1 MSFNKVDQKQ
11 NFPELEKNILEFW
24 EKNQIFQ
31 KSLEKN
37 KGKEKFIFYEGPP
50 TANGK
55 PGIHH
60 VLARAFKDLIPRYKT
75 MKGFYVGRRA
85 GWDTHG
91 LPVEIEVEKEL
102 GISGKDKIEEYGI
115 EKFNQKCR
123 ESVFLYKEEWE
134 NLTRRIGF
142 WIDLENPYITYENYY
157 IDQTWKLLKKIWNR
171 GLLYEGYKVVPYCP
185 RCGTP
190 LSSHEVAQGYKTIT
204 ENSLYIK
211 FKLKEKPNTYIL
223 SWTTTPWTLPG
234 NLALAV
240 GEDIKYEEIRLRST
254 KEIWI
259 LAKDRLSVIDEEYDI
274 VREIDGKDLVGLQY
288 EPLFD
293 IPSLRSEKS
302 YQVYSANFVT
312 TTDGTGIVHTAVMY
326 GEEDYQLGNEVGLP
340 KFHTVDGAGRFINE
354 VQNLASMPVKSAET
368 EEKIINHL
376 KENNNLV
383 KIESYKH
390 EYPFCWRCDTGLIYY
405 AKNSWFIAASKVR
418 NDLIKNNEQIN
429 WIPNYIKTGRFGEW
443 LAEVKDW
450 ALSRERYWGTPLPIW
465 VCECGEK
472 VMIGSLD
479 ELKEKAINIP
489 ENIDLHRPFVDE
501 IEIKCPECGGK
512 AKRIKDLID
521 VWFDSG
527 AMPFA
532 SGEEDKGNY
541 PADYIAEALDQTR
554 GWFYTMLA
562 ISTLIEKG
570 TSYKNVICLGL
581 VLDEHGKKMSKSK
594 GNVID
599 PWMIVDKYGAD
610 SLRWFFYT
618 VNAPGDPKRM
628 GEKDVQESLRKF
640 VLILWNV
647 YSFFT
652 TYANI
657 DAWTPEKEIK
667 SDCILDQWILSYFSK
682 LTSDVEKKLDKFDV
696 VSAARGIEEFNT
708 DLSTWYLRRSRK
720 RRDDKFYS
728 TSYYVLFNFTKIIA
742 PFMPFVAEEIYQ
754 SLKTDK
760 DPESV
765 HLCDWPEAGKID
777 ENLIA
782 DMQEVRNLAERGRA
796 KRAENNIRTRQPL
809 QSMTIDKE
817 LSDEL
822 KEILKDEFNVLEIIV
837 GKEIK
842 LDTKITP
849 ELKEEG
855 LRRDL
860 VRLIQD
866 LRKNA
871 GLTPGQKVN
880 IYYATSEKINK
891 IIAKNKNKIEKDTK
905 TKIQAGKKPPTLR
918 SESRPESVGK
928 VKTSGEFEIDNASGG
943 WHAKIWLGL
952 E

>member
-1 MSFNKVDQKQ
+1 MSFKNVNSKQ
-11 NFPELEKNILEFW
+11 SFPELEKNILRFW
-24 EKNQIFQ
+24 EENQIFQ

-37 KGKEKFIFYEGPP
+37 KGKDKFIFYEGPP

-75 MKGFYVGRRA
+75 MKGFYVSRRA

-123 ESVFLYKEEWE
+123 ESVFRYKEEWE

-157 IDQTWKLLKKIWNR
+157 IDQVWQILKKIWDR

-204 ENSLYIK
+204 ENSLYVK
-211 FKLKEKPNTYIL
+211 FRLKEKPDTYIL

-240 GEDIKYEEIRLRST
+240 GGDIRYEEIELRKT

-259 LAKDRLSVIDEEYDI
+259 LAKDRLSIIDEEYTI
-274 VREIDGKDLVGLQY
+274 VREIDGKDLVGLKY

-293 IPSLRSEKS
+293 VPPLKSEKS

-326 GEEDYQLGNEVGLP
+326 GEEDYELGSEIGLP
-340 KFHTVDGAGRFINE
+340 KFHTVDGAGKFIEE

-368 EEKIINHL
+368 EERIISHL

-405 AKNSWFIAASKVR
+405 AKNSWFIAMSKVR
-418 NDLIKNNEQIN
+418 KDLIKNSEQIN
-429 WIPNYIKTGRFGEW
+429 WLPGYIKIGRFGEW

-465 VCECGEK
+465 ACECGQK
-472 VMIGSLD
+472 TMIGSLD
-479 ELKEKAINIP
+479 ELSKKAINMP
-489 ENIDLHRPFVDE
+489 KNIDLHRPFVDE
-501 IEIKCPECGGK
+501 IEIKCPKCGRK

-527 AMPFA
+527 SMPFA
-532 SGEEDKGNY
+532 SGEEEKGNY

-562 ISTLIEKG
+562 ISTLVRKG

-599 PWMIVDKYGAD
+599 PWIIVDKYGAD

-618 VNAPGDPKRM
+618 VNTPGDPKRM

-657 DAWTPEKEIK
+657 DGWTPGKKTE
-667 SDCILDQWILSYFSK
+667 SDDILDQWILSYFSK
-682 LTSDVEKKLDKFDV
+682 LTQDVGKKLEKFDV
-696 VSAARGIEEFNT
+696 VSAARDIEEFNT

-720 RRDDKFYS
+720 RRDEKFYS
-728 TSYYVLFNFTKIIA
+728 TLYYILFNFTKLIA
-742 PFMPFVAEEIYQ
+742 PFVPFVAEEIYKN
-754 SLKTDK
+754 LKTDK

-765 HLCDWPEAGKID
+765 HLCDWPRLRQGYDGQADKKLLD
-777 ENLIA
+777 E
-782 DMQEVRNLAERGRA
+782 MKQVRLFAEKGRA
-796 KRAENNIRTRQPL
+796 LRAESNIRTRQPL
-809 QSMTIDKE
+809 QSLTIDKE
-817 LSDEL
+817 LSNEL
-822 KEILKDEFNVLEIIV
+822 KEILKDELNVLEIIV
-837 GKEIK
+837 GREIK
-842 LDTKITP
+842 LDTKISP
-849 ELKEEG
+849 ELKEQG
-855 LRRDL
+855 QYRDL

-871 GLTPGQKVN
+871 GLTPDQSVEVYYEAPEN
-880 IYYATSEKINK
+880 IKK
-891 IIAKNKNKIEKDTK
+891 IIIKYKDKIEKDTK
-905 TKIQAGKKPPTLR
+905 TKIQPGKK
-918 SESRPESVGK
+918 SFDYAQGK
-928 VKTSGEFEIDNASGG
+928 QVKTAGEFEIDNA
-943 WHAKIWLGL
+943 KIWLGL

>member
-1 MSFNKVDQKQ
+1 MSFKEINSKQ
-11 NFPELEKNILEFW
+11 NFPELEKNILDFW
-24 EKNQIFQ
+24 QKNKIFQ

-37 KGKEKFIFYEGPP
+37 KDKDKFIFYEGPP

-60 VLARAFKDLIPRYKT
+60 VLARAFKDLIPRYQT
-75 MKGFYVGRRA
+75 MKGFYVSRRA

-102 GISGKDKIEEYGI
+102 GISGKDKIESYGI

-123 ESVFLYKEEWE
+123 ESVFRYKAEWE

-142 WIDLENPYITYENYY
+142 WIDLENPYITYENEY
-157 IDQTWKLLKKIWNR
+157 IDQVWQVLKKVWDR

-190 LSSHEVAQGYKTIT
+190 LSSHEVAQGYRKIT
-204 ENSLYIK
+204 EPSIFLK
-211 FKLKEKPNTYIL
+211 FKLKNEPQTYIL

-234 NLALAV
+234 NVALAV
-240 GEDIKYEEIRLRST
+240 GEDIEYSKI
-254 KEIWI
+254 KVNNEIWI
-259 LAKDRLSVIDEEYDI
+259 LASDRLSIIDEKYELLEKLNGAKLI
-274 VREIDGKDLVGLQY
+274 GLAY
-288 EPLFD
+288 EPLFA
-293 IPSLRSEKS
+293 IKELQTEQSHK
-302 YQVYSANFVT
+302 VYAADFVT
-312 TTDGTGIVHTAVMY
+312 TEEGTGVVHTAVMY
-326 GEEDYQLGNEVGLP
+326 GEEDYELGSKIGLP
-340 KFHTVDGAGRFINE
+340 KFHTVDGAGKFVNE
-354 VQNLASMPVKSAET
+354 VSDLAKMPVKAIET
-368 EEKIINHL
+368 EEKIIEHL

-383 KIESYKH
+383 KTEPYKH

-405 AKNSWFIAASKVR
+405 AKNSWFIAMSKIR
-418 NDLIKNNEQIN
+418 DELIKNNASIN
-429 WIPNYIKTGRFGEW
+429 WIPSYIKTGRFGEW

-465 VCECGEK
+465 ACVCGQNL
-472 VMIGSLD
+472 MIGSLG
-479 ELKEKAINIP
+479 ELKEKAINLP
-489 ENIDLHRPFVDE
+489 ENIDLHRPFIDE
-501 IEIKCPECGGK
+501 IEIKCPKCGRK

-527 AMPFA
+527 SMPFA
-532 SGEEDKGNY
+532 SGEEEKGNY

-562 ISTLIEKG
+562 ISTLVRKG

-599 PWMIVDKYGAD
+599 PFQIVDQYGAD

-647 YSFFT
+647 YSFFI

-657 DAWTPEKEIK
+657 DGWTPEKEIK
-667 SDCILDQWILSYFSK
+667 SDEYLDKWLMSLFNRVAISV
-682 LTSDVEKKLDKFDV
+682 DNKLDRFNIVD
-696 VSAARGIEEFNT
+696 AARDIENFVHK
-708 DLSTWYLRRSRK
+708 LSTWYLQRSRK

-728 TSYYVLFNFTKIIA
+728 TMYYVLINLSKIIA
-742 PFMPFVAEEIYQ
+742 PFVPFVSETIWQNMKKEE
-754 SLKTDK
+754 

-765 HLCDWPEAGKID
+765 HLSEWPTFARSEVDSKILEEMTD
-777 ENLIA
+777 
-782 DMQEVRNLAERGRA
+782 VRHLVEQGRA
-796 KRAENNIRTRQPL
+796 LRAEKGIRIRQPL
-809 QSMTIDKE
+809 KSLETHIKLSIDAKNI
-817 LSDEL
+817 L
-822 KEILKDEFNVLEIIV
+822 KEALNVYEVIDGRERI
-837 GKEIK
+837 GF
-842 LDTKITP
+842 DWKITP

-855 LRRDL
+855 LCRDL

-871 GLTPGQKVN
+871 GLTPDQTVN
-880 IYYATSEKINK
+880 IYYETSEKINK
-891 IIAKNKNKIEKDTK
+891 IIAKYKDKIEKDTK
-905 TKIQAGKKPPTLR
+905 TKIKEGKK
-918 SESRPESVGK
+918 E
-928 VKTSGEFEIDNASGG
+928 VKTTSEFDIDSD
-943 WHAKIWLGL
+943 KIWLGL
-952 E
+952 